1 MTATAS
7 DGARWI
13 TLEGVE
19 GSGKS
24 TQLRRLS
31 ERLRAAG
38 IDVAVT
44 REPGG
49 TPIGARIR
57 SLLLKSDGPPI
68 NSLTELLLY
77 TADRAQHLTE
87 VILPA
92 LEGGETVLCDRF
104 LDATL
109 AYQGYGRGLG
119 SGCVLDL
126 HRQPP
131 LDRRP
136 DRTLLFDIDAAVGL
150 ERARERN
157 RAAGLDVTEGRF
169 EDEAVEF
176 HERVRAGYLELAA
189 ADAQRFRIIDASDTL
204 DRVERSVL
212 TALADW
218 WPGLD
223 EVER

>member
-77 TADRAQHLTE
+77 TADRAQHL
-87 VILPA
+87 A
-92 LEGGETVLCDRF
+92 DR
-104 LDATL
+104 
-109 AYQGYGRGLG
+109 
-119 SGCVLDL
+119 
-126 HRQPP
+126 
-131 LDRRP
+131 
-136 DRTLLFDIDAAVGL
+136 
-150 ERARERN
+150 
-157 RAAGLDVTEGRF
+157 
-169 EDEAVEF
+169 
-176 HERVRAGYLELAA
+176 LAA
-189 ADAQRFRIIDASDTL
+189 QTRIGTL
-204 DRVERSVL
+204 DRLLYAARSGEDHEVADG
-212 TALADW
+212 ALAPLVSRGADDQG
-218 WPGLD
+218 GLQ
-223 EVER
+223 